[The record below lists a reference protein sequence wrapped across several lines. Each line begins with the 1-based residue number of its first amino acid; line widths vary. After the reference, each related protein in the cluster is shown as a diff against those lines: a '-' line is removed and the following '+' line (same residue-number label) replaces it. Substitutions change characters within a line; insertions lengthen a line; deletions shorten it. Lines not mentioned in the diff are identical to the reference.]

1 MARNQRDWIRVLTQA
16 ADEAV
21 RRGELRSDT
30 DVGIL
35 VFELNA
41 LVIAANTSFV
51 LHDDPAVIAR
61 ARTAVERTLAAVTPD

>member
-1 MARNQRDWIRVLTQA
+1 MAANQRDWIALLTEA

-21 RRGELRSDT
+21 RRGELRADT
-30 DVGIL
+30 DVGLL

-41 LVIAANTSFV
+41 LVIAANTSFI

-61 ARTAVERTLAAVTPD
+61 ARTAVGQVLGAATPD